1 MARSAVFDD
10 AVTVTYALISML
22 FSIAVSRDDVRTET
36 TSTERTPLAVSRDD
50 VRTETTSTE
59 RTPLAASQ
67 DEARSERT
75 FKKKGGYTVHM
86 QPNSKK
92 KGM

>member
-10 AVTVTYALISML
+10 VVTVTYALISML

-36 TSTERTPLAVSRDD
+36 TSTERTPLAVSQDD
-50 VRTETTSTE
+50 
-59 RTPLAASQ
+59 
-67 DEARSERT
+67 ARSERT

>member
-1 MARSAVFDD
+1 MKVNGGDNFYSWVKHIFHVINAVFDD
-10 AVTVTYALISML
+10 AVIVTYVLIIMC
-22 FSIAVSRDDVRTET
+22 FS
-36 TSTERTPLAVSRDD
+36 LAVSRDD
-50 VRTETTSTE
+50 IRTETTSTE

-67 DEARSERT
+67 DDARSERT
-75 FKKKGGYTVHM
+75 FMKKGEYTVHM

>member
-10 AVTVTYALISML
+10 VVTVTYALISML

-36 TSTERTPLAVSRDD
+36 TSTERTPLA
-50 VRTETTSTE
+50 
-59 RTPLAASQ
+59 ASQ
-67 DEARSERT
+67 DDARSERT
-75 FKKKGGYTVHM
+75 FKKKGGYAVHM